1 MKRVRKKPQDYP
13 SHSRRLLGKHLDEK
27 LLQGPES
34 EKEKKYLY
42 PYNNMKPFQRGSKYN
57 TFSNIIR

>member
-42 PYNNMKPFQRGSKYN
+42 TKHFMRSFQRVVRN
-57 TFSNIIR
+57 ITFFLT

>member
-1 MKRVRKKPQDYP
+1 MRKKPQDYP

-34 EKEKKYLY
+34 EKEKEIFVYVKWYEAIVRDITL
-42 PYNNMKPFQRGSKYN
+42 FL
-57 TFSNIIR
+57 T

>member
-34 EKEKKYLY
+34 ETEKNYLY
-42 PYNNMKPFQRGSKYN
+42 TQNIMRPFQRVYS
-57 TFSNIIR
+57 TQ

>member
-34 EKEKKYLY
+34 EKIYIYIRK
-42 PYNNMKPFQRGSKYN
+42 
-57 TFSNIIR
+57 II

>member
-34 EKEKKYLY
+34 EKEK
-42 PYNNMKPFQRGSKYN
+42 
-57 TFSNIIR
+57 NIYTRNIL